1 MPRCSTARRLTN
13 CVLPRSCLKPRRA
26 TARNSFSINSQ
37 AAGAFD
43 DVADDV
49 FVDVID
55 FSWIGFLARA
65 EDDQA
70 AGEVLPGEAV
80 RVADLIVEVFEAL
93 QSRADLDNCH

>member
-1 MPRCSTARRLTN
+1 VADY
-13 CVLPRSCLKPRRA
+13 A
-26 TARNSFSINSQ
+26 GFQRNSFAINSQ

-55 FSWIGFLARA
+55 FFWIGFLARA

-70 AGEVLPGEAV
+70 AGEVKE
-80 RVADLIVEVFEAL
+80 
-93 QSRADLDNCH
+93 